1 MFRAVRV
8 LVFLQCRQ
16 CHLLL
21 DDEIVRKHTLIAG
34 FLLTVVMHCL
44 LLLCWNRPSTRV
56 LEPEVKVLLEA
67 IDNGGSKGIL
77 DLDYFCIAWVNRDS
91 GKFVDSERMQIEN
104 DLKFRL
110 VKLVKAWMLE
120 NSNRST
126 RCFEA
131 QDIKP
136 GN

>member
-1 MFRAVRV
+1 M
-8 LVFLQCRQ
+8 
-16 CHLLL
+16 
-21 DDEIVRKHTLIAG
+21 EI
-34 FLLTVVMHCL
+34 
-44 LLLCWNRPSTRV
+44 
-56 LEPEVKVLLEA
+56 LE
-67 IDNGGSKGIL
+67 
-77 DLDYFCIAWVNRDS
+77 LDYFCLAWVNRDS